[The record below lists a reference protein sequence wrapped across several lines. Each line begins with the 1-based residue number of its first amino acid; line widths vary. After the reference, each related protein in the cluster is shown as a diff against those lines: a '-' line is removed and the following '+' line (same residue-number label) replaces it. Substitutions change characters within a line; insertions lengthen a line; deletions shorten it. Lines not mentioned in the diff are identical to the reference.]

1 MQRFKEPDVVRGLA
15 LFGICVVNVPF
26 MALPFQQVIERQ
38 SGFDGAVQFIVEWLF
53 QGKFFLLFSFLF
65 GWGFALQ
72 MKSKTTGPN
81 PRNRYF
87 RRLAGLLLIGILHAT
102 LVFFGDIL
110 VLYAILGMP
119 LFFVSRLSPR
129 QLIRVA
135 LSFLL
140 VAFIFLFLL
149 GIALSDLATS
159 NVLVD
164 NSDGYLGSFIDAV
177 RARVQDLPS
186 TFLFNLVFNG
196 PLAFSAF
203 CVGLAAARC
212 NFFEP
217 ENSYYHAIK
226 SRVWILLPL
235 GLAGNLLFASGFGGI
250 IHDPILGSLAFASI
264 SFFGP
269 CLSTVYLVSA
279 IELSRHQR
287 FQKGTAAAGRMS
299 LTCYVLEGI
308 LAGLVFNGYGLG
320 LYGNFGATACF
331 AIAAGIFICTHL
343 FAHVYL
349 RHYAM
354 GPLEQILRRITR
366 GKFAH

>member
-38 SGFDGAVQFIVEWLF
+38 SGFDGVVQFVVEWLF

-72 MKSKTTGPN
+72 MKSKTAGSN
-81 PRNRYF
+81 PRSRYF
-87 RRLAGLLLIGILHAT
+87 RRLAGLLVIGILHAT

-110 VLYAILGMP
+110 VLYAILGIP
-119 LFFVSRLSPR
+119 LFFVFRLSLR
-129 QLIRVA
+129 QLIKVA
-135 LSFLL
+135 MSFLL
-140 VAFIFLFLL
+140 VAFILMFIL
-149 GIALSDLATS
+149 GIVLSDLATP
-159 NVLVD
+159 NALVD
-164 NSDGYLGSFIDAV
+164 NSNGYLGSFIDAV

-186 TFLFNLVFNG
+186 TFSFNLVFNG

-212 NFFEP
+212 NFFEHG
-217 ENSYYHAIK
+217 NSYYQAVR
-226 SRVWILLPL
+226 SRIWILLPL
-235 GLAGNLLFASGFGGI
+235 GLVGNLLFASGFGGI
-250 IHDPILGSLAFASI
+250 ISDPILGSIAFASI

-269 CLSTVYLVSA
+269 CLSTVYLVGA
-279 IELSRHQR
+279 IEISRNKR
-287 FQKGTAAAGRMS
+287 FQKGTVAAGRMS

-308 LAGLVFNGYGLG
+308 LAGLVFNGYGFG
-320 LYGNFGATACF
+320 LYGSFGAAACF
-331 AIAAGIFICTHL
+331 AIAAGIFLCTHL

-349 RHYAM
+349 QHYAM
-354 GPLEQILRRITR
+354 GPLEQVLRRFTYSKH
-366 GKFAH
+366 G

>member
-72 MKSKTTGPN
+72 IKSKTAGGN

-87 RRLAGLLLIGILHAT
+87 RRLAGLFVIGILHAT

-110 VLYAILGMP
+110 VLYAILGVP
-119 LFFVSRLSPR
+119 LFFVSKFSPR
-129 QLIRVA
+129 QLVKVA
-135 LSFLL
+135 LSFLM
-140 VAFIFLFLL
+140 VAFIFLFIL
-149 GIALSDLATS
+149 GIVLSDLATS
-159 NVLVD
+159 NDLVD
-164 NSDGYLGSFIDAV
+164 NSDGYLGSFLDTV
-177 RARVQDLPS
+177 RARLQDLPS
-186 TFLFNLVFNG
+186 TFSFNLVFNG

-203 CVGLAAARC
+203 CVGSAAARC

-217 ENSYYHAIK
+217 GNSYYQAIR
-226 SRVWILLPL
+226 SRIWILLPL
-235 GLAGNLLFASGFGGI
+235 GLVGNLLFASGFGGI
-250 IHDPILGSLAFASI
+250 ISDPILGSLAFASI

-269 CLSTVYLVSA
+269 CLSTVYLVAA
-279 IELSRHQR
+279 IEFSRNQR
-287 FQKGTAAAGRMS
+287 FKKGTTAAGRMS

-308 LAGLVFNGYGLG
+308 LAGLVFNGYGFG
-320 LYGNFGATACF
+320 LYGNFGAAACF
-331 AIAAGIFICTHL
+331 AIATGIFLSTHL
-343 FAHVYL
+343 FADLYL
-349 RHYAM
+349 RRYAM
-354 GPLEQILRRITR
+354 GPLEQVLRRVTH
-366 GKFAH
+366 GKHA